1 MLLGAYPN
9 IKLFIISGEE
19 ILFFKNRF
27 ALLEE
32 EFFRQS
38 AKYNDAISLTS
49 KIELYDW
56 PGNISQI
63 INYAEKTIILNQ
75 NFNINNDF
83 EINNLPLDMG
93 NFEQETNN
101 KNNFEL
107 SLKEARN
114 NFEKDYLISQIKRF
128 NGNIKKISDF
138 TGMERTALYRK
149 FKSLNIETE
158 KK

>member
-1 MLLGAYPN
+1 MLKAD
-9 IKLFIISGEE
+9 KAKKIIS
-19 ILFFKNRF
+19 IL
-27 ALLEE
+27 
-32 EFFRQS
+32 
-38 AKYNDAISLTS
+38 D
-49 KIELYDW
+49 KIYPET
-56 PGNISQI
+56 PIP
-63 INYAEKTIILNQ
+63 LNH
-75 NFNINNDF
+75 
-83 EINNLPLDMG
+83 
-93 NFEQETNN
+93 